1 VAIIKIRKY
10 GRKKFCL
17 AERNSPE
24 RMGAEIMKKLIWV
37 GDSTVAFNGAGTYPQ
52 TGIGQEFDRY
62 LKRDYVVFDF
72 AKNGA
77 SSKSFYDAGRFEP
90 AEEIMEEGDFLFI
103 QFGHNDEKPQEDRHT
118 EPDTTYQ
125 EYLMRYVDAA
135 RKKGA
140 VPVLIT
146 PLSRRLFQEDG
157 TIQNSHGAYPAAV
170 KALAEREHLAVID
183 LTEKSRILYEKTGD
197 MESRKWFMYFPLG
210 TYENYTKDMKDN
222 THLHYEGAVKMG
234 GLVAEGLKELG
245 GIYAEMLA

>member
-1 VAIIKIRKY
+1 
-10 GRKKFCL
+10 
-17 AERNSPE
+17 
-24 RMGAEIMKKLIWV
+24 MKKLIWV
-37 GDSTVAFNGAGTYPQ
+37 GDSTVAFNGVGTYPQ

-62 LKRDYVVFDF
+62 LKREYVVFDF

-90 AEEIMEEGDFLFI
+90 AKEIMEEGDFLFI

-118 EPDTTYQ
+118 DPDTTYQ
-125 EYLMRYVDAA
+125 EYLMRYVSAA
-135 RKKGA
+135 REKGA

-170 KALAEREHLAVID
+170 KALAERENLALID
-183 LTEKSRILYEKTGD
+183 LTEKSRVLYEKTGD
-197 MESRKWFMYFPLG
+197 MESRKWFMYFPVG
-210 TYENYTKDMKDN
+210 TYENYTKEMKDN
-222 THLHYEGAVKMG
+222 THLHYEGAVRMG

>member
-1 VAIIKIRKY
+1 
-10 GRKKFCL
+10 
-17 AERNSPE
+17 
-24 RMGAEIMKKLIWV
+24 MGAEIMKKLIWV

>member
-1 VAIIKIRKY
+1 
-10 GRKKFCL
+10 
-17 AERNSPE
+17 
-24 RMGAEIMKKLIWV
+24 MKKLIWV

>member
-1 VAIIKIRKY
+1 MAIIKIRKY